1 MVQDT
6 KNFIRITRDDSND
19 VGIFLVEHFSPMYRL
34 QDAMPETL
42 GRLVKEEG
50 DIYDSMVYVNGFL
63 MKRNTIWTF
72 QEGQLSCR
80 SLKRTEV
87 IEHHS
92 FIIDGDDEEDI
103 KEEDLPIFVNEDD
116 DAGLI
121 ELEYKEPEFTSLH
134 DAILDVLG
142 EGPLDRLGISTR
154 IYQKY
159 NKSINPD
166 RIKGA
171 VKVLVHSGEVMEKDN
186 GTTSPLYIHATKPFR
201 SFRQVIEEMANQD
214 LQFKAPETF
223 DWTMKCAACYF
234 AIKAQ
239 GGLTIEGVTSY
250 IGSFFSLT
258 DRYTSQTE
266 VKGMLSEMEGAGL
279 LKKHDHYGLI
289 HWHRADRNYCHCNS

>member
-6 KNFIRITRDDSND
+6 KNFIRITRDDTND
-19 VGIFLVEHFSPMYRL
+19 VGIFLVEHFSTMYRL
-34 QDAMPETL
+34 QDAMSETL

-50 DIYDSMVYVNGFL
+50 VIYDSMVYVNGFL

-72 QEGQLSCR
+72 QEGQFSCR
-80 SLKRTEV
+80 TLKRTEV

-92 FIIDGDDEEDI
+92 FLIDDENEEDI

-116 DAGLI
+116 DAALI
-121 ELEYKEPEFTSLH
+121 ELEYKEPEFTTLNG
-134 DAILDVLG
+134 AVLDVLS

-159 NKSINPD
+159 NKSIGPD
-166 RIKGA
+166 RIRGSL
-171 VKVLVHSGEVMEKDN
+171 KVLMETGEVMEKDN
-186 GTTSPLYIHATKPFR
+186 GTLNPLYINATTPFR

-223 DWTMKCAACYF
+223 DWTMKCAAVYF
-234 AIKAQ
+234 AIKNL
-239 GGLTIEGVTSY
+239 GGLTTEGIKNYIEGV
-250 IGSFFSLT
+250 FSLT
-258 DRYTSQTE
+258 DRYTSQAE